1 MSKFI
6 QRRVTGYRRQFG
18 LSCLSSDSEPYI
30 VDCVYLICWGLI
42 RWKRSH
48 TVSVPD
54 MHALEYRKHWDRLIA
69 EGADCP

>member
-6 QRRVTGYRRQFG
+6 QRKVTGYRRQFG

-30 VDCVYLICWGLI
+30 VDCTYLICWGLI

-48 TVSVPD
+48 KVSVPD
-54 MHALEYRKHWDRLIA
+54 IHALEYRKHWDRLIA
-69 EGADCP
+69 EEAA